1 MHPFDEKTLAR
12 FAFIDYGLRTWYLQR
27 WPFGLE
33 AWLYKRLPHSM
44 RRAIP
49 FTALFDSRL
58 NAILPLAY
66 GEFEP
71 LDASVSGMAQWIHE
85 LPAELKTSAF
95 VALESH
101 QFLALEACQHAR
113 GFAAFIEQ
121 EFRAGSFNFLFA
133 AWRLHS
139 QLSQPPEYRK
149 RFNRRLM
156 RQKRAEILQ
165 FLMGSKISPLFLK
178 LLPRLAPNMIDED
191 ALYILL
197 LACKKKK
204 FAQAIANVE
213 CISNPG
219 LNFAWEYLPEWLYH
233 PNILQCLMQIA
244 ESTPGLATFLP
255 PAIRKADKKD
265 HNRILTS
272 LKSARTIDE
281 LEKRLHK
288 LTQQFV
294 LEQKF
299 PQPPFVGTNLLYP
312 VQTGKMLQAE
322 GKYMHNCVAGYSASI
337 MKGDH
342 FFFHFAGAEAATVLL
357 RNDKLGGWAV
367 AEHLGI
373 KNSKLSV
380 KTLLEIYRE
389 LAQFSTRDRTLYFDQ
404 TRIAGFYYRKT
415 ESLWKKLRMYQ
426 GQFLTLRKE
435 PENPH
440 DANAIAVDFKG
451 AHIGYVPRGRNQLI
465 GILLDEGFP
474 LEAKILAV
482 SPTYDSAEVEIGIIC
497 TGQ

>member
-33 AWLYKRLPHSM
+33 AWLYKRLPHSL

-71 LDASVSGMAQWIHE
+71 LDTSVSGMARWIQE
-85 LPAELKTSAF
+85 LPAHVKTPAF
-95 VALESH
+95 VALEQY
-101 QFLALEACQHAR
+101 QFLAIEACQHAR
-113 GFAAFIEQ
+113 GFEALIEQ
-121 EFRAGSFNFLFA
+121 EYKTGSFNFLFV

-139 QLSQPPEYRK
+139 QLIQPPEYRK

-178 LLPRLAPNMIDED
+178 LLPRLASNMIEED
-191 ALYILL
+191 SLYILL

-233 PNILQCLMQIA
+233 PNILQCLMQLA
-244 ESTPGLATFLP
+244 ESTPGLTTFLP

-272 LKSARTIDE
+272 LKSARTIHE

-299 PQPPFVGTNLLYP
+299 PQPPFIGTKLLCP
-312 VQTGKMLQAE
+312 VQTGKALQSEA
-322 GKYMHNCVAGYSASI
+322 KYMHNCVAGYSASI

-342 FFFHFAGAEAATVLL
+342 YFYHFTGKEEATVLL
-357 RNDKLGGWAV
+357 RSDNLGSWSV

-380 KTLLEIYRE
+380 STLLDIYHE
-389 LAQFSTRDRTLYFDQ
+389 LAQFSTGERTLYFDQ
-404 TRIAGFYYRKT
+404 TRVAGFYYRKT
-415 ESLWKKLRMYQ
+415 ESLWKKLLTYQ
-426 GQFLTLRKE
+426 GRFLTLRKE

-440 DANAIAVDFKG
+440 DASAVAVDFKG
-451 AHIGYVPRGRNQLI
+451 THIGYVPRTRNQLI
-465 GILLDEGFP
+465 GILIDEGYP
-474 LEAKILAV
+474 LEAKLLAV
-482 SPTYDSAEVEIGIIC
+482 SSTYDSAEVEIGVVC
-497 TGQ
+497 TGH